1 MQRHRGRSNPWMSEG
16 GYLDPRVVGARHV
29 IRKRYVSSP
38 TLVLALQRQPPRG
51 YHNMCDRRNCYN
63 APCKEGKGANGG
75 KCL

>member
-38 TLVLALQRQPPRG
+38 TLVLALQCVQ
-51 YHNMCDRRNCYN
+51 
-63 APCKEGKGANGG
+63 
-75 KCL
+75 